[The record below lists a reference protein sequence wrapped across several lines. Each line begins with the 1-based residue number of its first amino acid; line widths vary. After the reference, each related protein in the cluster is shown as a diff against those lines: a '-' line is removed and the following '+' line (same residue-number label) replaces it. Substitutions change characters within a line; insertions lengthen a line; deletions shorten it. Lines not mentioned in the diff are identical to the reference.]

1 MEKLRKP
8 YRIKKKKPFFRNKFF
23 WISISLII
31 AIIFIVY
38 VLFFLSFFQI
48 KEFIFLN
55 EFDKNNEIR
64 NLITEENKKSIFLFD
79 EKKMEKYLLEKY
91 IILENA
97 HINRK
102 FPDKI
107 LIDLKLREGIA
118 IFISEDNAFLMD
130 KDGIIFK
137 KSEANN
143 LFKIKTVNNHS
154 FNLGERVINE
164 ELETILYLK
173 SELEENLKISLEE
186 MTIIENRINV
196 KTKQEWD
203 IYFSLRKDLDLQITE
218 LGLVLE
224 KKISPDERGNLQYID
239 LRFEKIYYK

>member
-23 WISISLII
+23 WIFISSIT
-31 AIIFIVY
+31 AAIFIVY

-79 EKKMEKYLLEKY
+79 EEKMEKYLLEKY

-137 KSEANN
+137 KAEANN

-154 FNLGERVINE
+154 FNLGERAINE

-173 SELEENLKISLEE
+173 SELEENLKIPLEE
-186 MTIIENRINV
+186 MAITENRINV
-196 KTKQEWD
+196 KTKQGWD

>member
-23 WISISLII
+23 WIFISSIT
-31 AIIFIVY
+31 AAIFIVY

-79 EKKMEKYLLEKY
+79 EEKMEKYLLEKY

-137 KSEANN
+137 KAEANN

-173 SELEENLKISLEE
+173 SELEENLKIPLEE
-186 MTIIENRINV
+186 MAITENRINV
-196 KTKQEWD
+196 KTKQGWD